1 MTSASLSVGSSPLTI
16 ADAALP
22 GSRAFWKDSML
33 VASAAL
39 LTAVSAQ
46 VVVPW
51 FPVPMTGQTFAV
63 LLTGA
68 ALGWKRGLAGQM
80 SYLAMGACGL
90 PVFAE
95 GMNAVAFAGPTG
107 GYLLA
112 FPMAAAVT
120 GLLSERGWD
129 RSFAT
134 MILSMILGLL
144 VIYSAG
150 LIGLTR
156 FVPASD
162 LLAKGMLPFLLG
174 DLAKILAAG
183 LLMPAAWKLVRR

>member
-1 MTSASLSVGSSPLTI
+1 MTSASLPLGPSALTI

-22 GSRAFWKDSML
+22 GSRAFWKDSLL

-46 VVVPW
+46 VAVPW

-68 ALGWKRGLAGQM
+68 ALGWKRGLVGQM
-80 SYLAMGACGL
+80 TYLAMGAFGL

-107 GYLLA
+107 GYLMA

-120 GLLSERGWD
+120 GFLSERGWD
-129 RSFAT
+129 RKFFT

-144 VIYSAG
+144 VIYSVG

-162 LLAKGMLPFLLG
+162 LLAKGMLPFLFG